1 MKHMPDRYFHFRQL
15 PFKEIKIKKNV
26 CHSYPYFFPFPMF
39 FVSFSLSYIRFLLPE
54 ERPLNISCST
64 DLLTSNSP
72 QLLFLWKSLH
82 FSLFFE
88 RYFHRTQNSELI
100 FFFFFSSLKGWLN
113 CLLLALFLTVNLFW
127 LPIFVPPENV
137 FFLWLLWK
145 ISLYLWISAVWLL
158 ATLVGFFLVFVLLRL
173 SEFLGSV
180 VACLSVILK
189 IVSSIIFLSTFLLY
203 FWYSKYMCIASYLL
217 DNLFSLFHYFFKAI
231 FIHVF
236 LAILVFFLPGTFS
249 SCSEQGLFFVVVHR
263 CLIFSYC
270 GAHSLGWMVFSS
282 CGMWAQ

>member
-64 DLLTSNSP
+64 DFLTSNSP

-100 FFFFFSSLKGWLN
+100 FFFFSSLKGWLN

-158 ATLVGFFLVFVLLRL
+158 AT
-173 SEFLGSV
+173 
-180 VACLSVILK
+180 
-189 IVSSIIFLSTFLLY
+189 
-203 FWYSKYMCIASYLL
+203 
-217 DNLFSLFHYFFKAI
+217 
-231 FIHVF
+231 
-236 LAILVFFLPGTFS
+236 
-249 SCSEQGLFFVVVHR
+249 
-263 CLIFSYC
+263 
-270 GAHSLGWMVFSS
+270 
-282 CGMWAQ
+282 

>member
-100 FFFFFSSLKGWLN
+100 FFFFSVLWRGDW
-113 CLLLALFLTVNLFW
+113 TV
-127 LPIFVPPENV
+127 
-137 FFLWLLWK
+137 
-145 ISLYLWISAVWLL
+145 S
-158 ATLVGFFLVFVLLRL
+158 
-173 SEFLGSV
+173 
-180 VACLSVILK
+180 C
-189 IVSSIIFLSTFLLY
+189 LLY
-203 FWYSKYMCIASYLL
+203 FWQWICSGFL
-217 DNLFSLFHYFFKAI
+217 SLCLQKMF
-231 FIHVF
+231 
-236 LAILVFFLPGTFS
+236 FS
-249 SCSEQGLFFVVVHR
+249 SGYYEKFPF
-263 CLIFSYC
+263 IFGFQQFDY
-270 GAHSLGWMVFSS
+270 
-282 CGMWAQ
+282 